1 MANAAPKKKA
11 KDAAKEK
18 QKKKMRTEFKQYDL
32 QDADQ
37 FSLCDAMR

>member
-1 MANAAPKKKA
+1 MAKAAPKKKA
-11 KDAAKEK
+11 KEEK
-18 QKKKMRTEFKQYDL
+18 QKKKTRTEFKQYDL